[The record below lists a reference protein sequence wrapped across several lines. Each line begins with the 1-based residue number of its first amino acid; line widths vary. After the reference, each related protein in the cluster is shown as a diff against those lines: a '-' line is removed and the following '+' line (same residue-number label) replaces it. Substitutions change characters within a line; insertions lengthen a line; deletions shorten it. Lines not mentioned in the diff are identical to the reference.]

1 MKTSILLLGLI
12 LQSINAFAVEKS
24 PPNIVLILSDDQ
36 AWTDYGFMGH
46 PDIQT
51 PRLDRLAAE
60 SVTFS
65 HGYVPTALCRP
76 ALATIA
82 TGLYAHQSSITGN
95 DPAKT
100 PANAAH
106 AKNSGKDPRDI
117 LISNI
122 DKHPTLPRL
131 LTQNGYLAF
140 QSGKWWEGNHKRGGF
155 THGMTRG
162 YPEPG
167 GRHGDDGLKIG
178 REGMDPIFKFM
189 DTALAAKK
197 PFFVWYAPFLP
208 HTPHN
213 PPERL
218 LEKYRTDGRPLP
230 VAKYYAMC
238 EWFDETCGQLLDRI
252 DHLGIAE
259 NTLIL
264 YVTDNGWIQKPKA
277 NSYAPRSKRSPNE
290 GGVRTP
296 IMFRWKG
303 KFAPAMRD
311 EPCSSLDLMPTALA
325 AAGIEAPAGLPGLN
339 LLPHLENGTAISR
352 DTIFGENF
360 AHDIADVMHPE
371 ASLLHRWVIRGRHKL
386 ILTYDGNPGK
396 NHSSTG
402 DSTDPSPQL
411 YHLDADPHESRNLS
425 AEQPQTVAELSR
437 LLENWYPLQHRKVN
451 ALPSP

>member
-1 MKTSILLLGLI
+1 MKTPTLFLSLLLGL
-12 LQSINAFAVEKS
+12 SAATAGEKS

-46 PDIQT
+46 PDIET
-51 PRLDRLAAE
+51 PRLDRLASE
-60 SVTFS
+60 SVTFP

-76 ALATIA
+76 ALASIA
-82 TGLYAHQSSITGN
+82 TGLYAHQHGITGN

-100 PANAAH
+100 PANKTH
-106 AKNSGKDPRDI
+106 AERSGKDPREI

-122 DKHPTLPRL
+122 NQHPTLPRL
-131 LTQNGYLAF
+131 LTANGYLAF
-140 QSGKWWEGNHKRGGF
+140 QSGKWWEGNYKRGGF

-162 YPEPG
+162 YPETG
-167 GRHGDDGLKIG
+167 GRHGDDGLEIG
-178 REGMDPIFKFM
+178 REGMEPVFDFM
-189 DTALAAKK
+189 DTALEGKK

-218 LEKYRTDGRPLP
+218 LEKYRQDGRPLP

-252 DHLGIAE
+252 EQLGIAD
-259 NTLIL
+259 NTLVI
-264 YVTDNGWIQKPKA
+264 YVTDNGWIQNPKA

-290 GGVRTP
+290 GGTRTP

-303 KFAPAMRD
+303 KLTPAKRD
-311 EPCSSLDLMPTALA
+311 DLCSSLDLMPTALA
-325 AAGIEAPAGLPGLN
+325 AAGINPPSNLPGIN
-339 LLPHLENGTAISR
+339 LLPHLMDGTAIPR
-352 DTIFGENF
+352 DAIYGENF
-360 AHDIADVMHPE
+360 AHDIADVRKPE

-396 NHSSTG
+396 GQHSTTG
-402 DSTDPSPQL
+402 SATPSPQL
-411 YHLDADPHESRNLS
+411 YDLAADPHEKRNLA
-425 AEQPQTVAELSR
+425 AEQPQTTGELTR
-437 LLENWYPLQHRKVN
+437 LIQNWYPLQERKVN
-451 ALPSP
+451 SLPSP

>member
-1 MKTSILLLGLI
+1 MKTLIPLLCLCLGSSAAI
-12 LQSINAFAVEKS
+12 AAEKS

-46 PDIQT
+46 PDIKT

-60 SVTFS
+60 SVAFPR
-65 HGYVPTALCRP
+65 GYVPSALCRP
-76 ALATIA
+76 ALASIA
-82 TGLYAHQSSITGN
+82 TGLYARQHGLSGN

-106 AKNSGKDPRDI
+106 AETSAKDPREI

-140 QSGKWWEGNHKRGGF
+140 QSGKWWEGNYRRGGF

-162 YPEPG
+162 YPGPG

-178 REGMDPIFKFM
+178 RDGMGPIFDFM

-218 LEKYRTDGRPLP
+218 LEKYRRDGRPLP

-252 DHLGIAE
+252 DQLGIAE
-259 NTLIL
+259 NTLVV
-264 YVTDNGWIQKPKA
+264 YVTDNGWIQNPKA

-296 IMFRWKG
+296 ILWRWKG
-303 KFAPAMRD
+303 KLAPAKRD
-311 EPCSSLDLMPTALA
+311 ELCTSLDLMPTMLA
-325 AAGIEAPAGLPGLN
+325 AAGIEAPGGLPGLN
-339 LLPHLENGTAISR
+339 LLPSLLDGTPIPR
-352 DTIFGENF
+352 DTLFGENF
-360 AHDIADVMHPE
+360 SHDIADVMKPE

-396 NHSSTG
+396 NHQSTT
-402 DSTDPSPQL
+402 DAADPSPQL
-411 YHLDADPHESRNLS
+411 YDLAADPHEKHNL
-425 AEQPQTVAELSR
+425 AAGQPQLAGELSR
-437 LLENWYPLQHRKVN
+437 LIENWYPLQERKTN
-451 ALPSP
+451 ALPHP